1 MNLPK
6 ILLRA
11 EMIQLFHSFSKGSYC
26 THGGYQK
33 ALPLPSPSKNGK
45 ITGKQVLRR
54 PGAMTSDSYEGFRLI
69 YLVLL
74 A

>member
-1 MNLPK
+1 MNIPK

-11 EMIQLFHSFSKGSYC
+11 EMIQLFHSFSKG
-26 THGGYQK
+26 TIARTVVYQK
-33 ALPLPSPSKNGK
+33 ALPPPSPSKNGK